1 MPAFVSVISLSILE
15 QTIGLDFL
23 ILFHQENTDFH
34 MIIILIYD
42 DNDEHNIDDDN
53 NDKDVN
59 DYGDYDGN
67 DNYSNDHESNKSIL
81 SAWTLPLQR
90 RVILTTQQI

>member
-1 MPAFVSVISLSILE
+1 
-15 QTIGLDFL
+15 
-23 ILFHQENTDFH
+23 

-42 DNDEHNIDDDN
+42 DNDDHNIDDDN

-67 DNYSNDHESNKSIL
+67 DSYSNDHESNKSIL

-90 RVILTTQQI
+90 SGLKAFFF

>member
-1 MPAFVSVISLSILE
+1 MPAFVSVISLSFLE

-23 ILFHQENTDFH
+23 ILLHQENTDFH
-34 MIIILIYD
+34 MIIILIYN
-42 DNDEHNIDDDN
+42 DNDDHNIDDDN

-67 DNYSNDHESNKSIL
+67 DNYSNDHESNKSNKFYL
-81 SAWTLPLQR
+81 LGHCRYKEGWF
-90 RVILTTQQI
+90 